1 MGHRSSVK
9 QVTFNPRNPSVLATC
24 SRDGNIHIWD
34 LRCVGT
40 SSSIGSATEH
50 KPVNSIIHAHAD
62 TVGKRAITART
73 AVSVTA
79 VTWLINADNT
89 IATACEANSSV
100 TLK

>member
-1 MGHRSSVK
+1 M
-9 QVTFNPRNPSVLATC
+9 
-24 SRDGNIHIWD
+24 
-34 LRCVGT
+34 GT

-50 KPVNSIIHAHAD
+50 KPVNSIIQAHAD
-62 TVGKRAITART
+62 TLVKKASMART

-79 VTWLINADNT
+79 VTWLTNADNA